1 MYYLLII
8 VPLLFVYLELSS
20 NFELSNII
28 VGLIIVPGIVKLIR
42 PRRLPTDWRRLPS
55 SVFALVRYLVKLVYD
70 VTASGIQVARI
81 VLDPALPI
89 KPGIVSIPSD
99 CESEMATALS
109 AHAITLAPGEMV
121 VEIDEKG
128 VMYTSCLDTTNSEKY
143 VENAQK
149 IRKDLLQKIFS

>member
-28 VGLIIVPGIVKLIR
+28 VGLIIVTGIVKLIR
-42 PRRLPTDWRRLPS
+42 PHRLPTDWRRLPS
-55 SVFALVRYLVKLVYD
+55 SVFAMVRYLVKLVFD
-70 VTASGIQVARI
+70 VIASGIQVARI
-81 VLDPALPI
+81 VMDPALPI
-89 KPGIVSIPSD
+89 KPGIVSIPSE
-99 CESEMATALS
+99 CESEMGTALS

-128 VMYTSCLDTTNSEKY
+128 IMYTGCLDTTNSEKY

-149 IRKDLLQKIFS
+149 MRKDLLQKIFT

>member
-28 VGLIIVPGIVKLIR
+28 VGLMIVTGIVKLIR
-42 PRRLPTDWRRLPS
+42 PRRFPTDLRRLPS
-55 SVFALVRYLVKLVYD
+55 SVFALMRYLVKLVYD
-70 VTASGIQVARI
+70 VIASGIQVARI
-81 VLDPALPI
+81 VMDPALPI
-89 KPGIVSIPSD
+89 KPGIISISSE
-99 CESEMATALS
+99 CESEMGTALS

-121 VEIDEKG
+121 VEMDEKG

-143 VENAQK
+143 IEDAQK
-149 IRKDLLQKIFS
+149 IRKDLLQKIFT

>member
-28 VGLIIVPGIVKLIR
+28 VGLIIVTGIVKLIN
-42 PRRLPTDWRRLPS
+42 PRRLPADWRRLPS
-55 SVFALVRYLVKLVYD
+55 SVFAMVRYLVKLVYD
-70 VTASGIQVARI
+70 VIASGIQVARI
-81 VLDPALPI
+81 VMNPALPI
-89 KPGIVSIPSD
+89 KPGIVSIPSE
-99 CESEMATALS
+99 CESEMGTALS

-128 VMYTSCLDTTNSEKY
+128 IMYTGCLDTTNSEKY

-149 IRKDLLQKIFS
+149 MRKDLLQKIFT

>member
-28 VGLIIVPGIVKLIR
+28 VGLMIVTGIVKLIR
-42 PRRLPTDWRRLPS
+42 PRRLPTDLRRLPS
-55 SVFALVRYLVKLVYD
+55 SVLALMRYLIKLVYD
-70 VTASGIQVARI
+70 VIASGIQVARI
-81 VLDPALPI
+81 VMDPALPI
-89 KPGIVSIPSD
+89 KPGIVSISSE

-121 VEIDEKG
+121 VEMDEKG

-143 VENAQK
+143 IEDAQK
-149 IRKDLLQKIFS
+149 IRKDLLQKIFT

>member
-28 VGLIIVPGIVKLIR
+28 VGLMIVTGIVKLIR
-42 PRRLPTDWRRLPS
+42 PRRLPTDLRRLPS
-55 SVFALVRYLVKLVYD
+55 SVFALMRYLVKLVYD
-70 VTASGIQVARI
+70 VIDSGIQVARI
-81 VLDPALPI
+81 VMDPALPI
-89 KPGIVSIPSD
+89 KPGIVSISSE
-99 CESEMATALS
+99 CESEMGTALS

-121 VEIDEKG
+121 VEMDEKG

-143 VENAQK
+143 IEDAQK
-149 IRKDLLQKIFS
+149 IRKDLLQKIFT

>member
-28 VGLIIVPGIVKLIR
+28 VGLMIVTGIVKLIR
-42 PRRLPTDWRRLPS
+42 PRRLPTDLRRLPS
-55 SVFALVRYLVKLVYD
+55 SVLALMRYLVKLVYD
-70 VTASGIQVARI
+70 VLASGIQLARI
-81 VLDPALPI
+81 VMDPALPI
-89 KPGIVSIPSD
+89 KPGIVSISSE

-121 VEIDEKG
+121 VEMDEKG

-143 VENAQK
+143 IEDAQK
-149 IRKDLLQKIFS
+149 IRKDLLQKIFT

>member
-28 VGLIIVPGIVKLIR
+28 VGLMIVTGIAKLIR
-42 PRRLPTDWRRLPS
+42 PRRLPTDLRRLPS
-55 SVFALVRYLVKLVYD
+55 SVLALMRYLIKLVYD
-70 VTASGIQVARI
+70 VIASGIQVARI
-81 VLDPALPI
+81 VMDPALPI
-89 KPGIVSIPSD
+89 KPGIVSISSE

-121 VEIDEKG
+121 VEMDEKG

-143 VENAQK
+143 IEDAQK
-149 IRKDLLQKIFS
+149 IRKDLLQKIFT

>member
-1 MYYLLII
+1 MHYLLII
-8 VPLLFVYLELSS
+8 VPLLFIYLELSS

-28 VGLIIVPGIVKLIR
+28 LGLIIVTGIAKFVR
-42 PRRLPTDWRRLPS
+42 PQHLPSDWRRLPS
-55 SVFALVRYLVKLVYD
+55 SVFALVRYLVILVYD
-70 VTASGIQVARI
+70 VIASGIQVARV

-89 KPGIVSIPSD
+89 KPGIVSIPSQCD
-99 CESEMATALS
+99 SEMCTALS

-143 VENAQK
+143 VEDAQK
-149 IRKDLLQKIFS
+149 MRKDLLQKILT

>member
-28 VGLIIVPGIVKLIR
+28 VGLMIVTGIVKLIR
-42 PRRLPTDWRRLPS
+42 PRRLSTDLRRLRS
-55 SVFALVRYLVKLVYD
+55 SVFALMRYLLKLVYD
-70 VTASGIQVARI
+70 VIASGIQVARI
-81 VLDPALPI
+81 VMDPALPI
-89 KPGIVSIPSD
+89 KPGIVSISSE
-99 CESEMATALS
+99 CESEMGTALS

-121 VEIDEKG
+121 VEMDEKG

-143 VENAQK
+143 IEDAQK
-149 IRKDLLQKIFS
+149 IRKDLLQKIFA

>member
-28 VGLIIVPGIVKLIR
+28 VGLMIVTGIVKLIR
-42 PRRLPTDWRRLPS
+42 PRRLPTDLRRLPS
-55 SVFALVRYLVKLVYD
+55 SVLALMRYLIKLVYD
-70 VTASGIQVARI
+70 VIASGIQVARI
-81 VLDPALPI
+81 VMDPALPI
-89 KPGIVSIPSD
+89 KPGIVSISSE

-121 VEIDEKG
+121 VEMDEKG

-143 VENAQK
+143 IEDAQK

>member
-143 VENAQK
+143 VENAQN

>member
-28 VGLIIVPGIVKLIR
+28 VGLMIVTGIVKLIR
-42 PRRLPTDWRRLPS
+42 PRPLPTDLRRLPS
-55 SVFALVRYLVKLVYD
+55 SVFALMRYLIKLVYD
-70 VTASGIQVARI
+70 VIASGIQVARI
-81 VLDPALPI
+81 VMDPALPI
-89 KPGIVSIPSD
+89 KPGIVSISSE

-121 VEIDEKG
+121 VEMDEKG

-143 VENAQK
+143 IEDAQK
-149 IRKDLLQKIFS
+149 IRKDLLQKIFT

>member
-28 VGLIIVPGIVKLIR
+28 VGLMIVTGIVKLIR
-42 PRRLPTDWRRLPS
+42 PRRLPTDLRHLPS
-55 SVFALVRYLVKLVYD
+55 SVFALMRYLVKLVYD
-70 VTASGIQVARI
+70 VIASGIQVARI
-81 VLDPALPI
+81 VMDPALPI
-89 KPGIVSIPSD
+89 KPGIVSISSE
-99 CESEMATALS
+99 CESEIGTALS

-121 VEIDEKG
+121 VEMDEKG

-143 VENAQK
+143 IEDAQK
-149 IRKDLLQKIFS
+149 IRKDLLQKIFT

>member
-1 MYYLLII
+1 MHYLLII
-8 VPLLFVYLELSS
+8 VPLLFIYLELSS
-20 NFELSNII
+20 NFELSNIV
-28 VGLIIVPGIVKLIR
+28 VGLIIVTGIAKFVR
-42 PRRLPTDWRRLPS
+42 PQHLPSDWRRLPS
-55 SVFALVRYLVKLVYD
+55 SVFALVQYLVILVYD
-70 VTASGIQVARI
+70 VIASGIQVARI

-89 KPGIVSIPSD
+89 KPGIVSIPSQCD
-99 CESEMATALS
+99 SEMGTALS

-149 IRKDLLQKIFS
+149 MRKDLLQKIFT

>member
-8 VPLLFVYLELSS
+8 IPLLFVYLELSS

-28 VGLIIVPGIVKLIR
+28 VGLMIVTGITKLIR
-42 PRRLPTDWRRLPS
+42 PQHFSIDWRRLPS
-55 SVFALVRYLVKLVYD
+55 SVSALVLYLVILVYD
-70 VTASGIQVARI
+70 VIASGIQVARI

-89 KPGIVSIPSD
+89 KPGIVAIPSQCD
-99 CESEMATALS
+99 SEMGTALS

-121 VEIDEKG
+121 VEMDEKG

-143 VENAQK
+143 TEDAQR
-149 IRKDLLQKIFS
+149 IRKDLLQKIFN

>member
-28 VGLIIVPGIVKLIR
+28 VGLIIVTGIVKLIR
-42 PRRLPTDWRRLPS
+42 PRRLHTDWRRLPS

-70 VTASGIQVARI
+70 VIASGIQVARI
-81 VLDPALPI
+81 VMDPALPI
-89 KPGIVSIPSD
+89 KPGIVSIPSE
-99 CESEMATALS
+99 CESEMGTALS

-121 VEIDEKG
+121 WRWMKKV
-128 VMYTSCLDTTNSEKY
+128 SCTRAVWTRPILKN
-143 VENAQK
+143 
-149 IRKDLLQKIFS
+149 I